1 MPDER
6 KTDNFS
12 MKVFLETIEN
22 IVGVN
27 GLKSV
32 LNYARLDKYIDCFP
46 PDNEELV
53 IPLEDVRNLLFSLYV
68 LFGSKGARSLQLRV
82 GREIF
87 HVGIE
92 KRPRIAKTLRVAA
105 RLLPETRRMRL
116 ILDKLIEYDWRAFF
130 SELEESPVEIQEKE
144 DCFLIIH
151 KGRYESEEIMSVSP
165 VCGVF
170 TGTIDVMVEWI
181 TGHPHKVEEIEC
193 RAMGHPADVF
203 KVAKAA
209 TDQEQRTSW

>member
-1 MPDER
+1 MNDKR

-12 MKVFLETIEN
+12 MRTFLETIEN

-27 GLKSV
+27 GLKSL
-32 LNYARLDKYIDCFP
+32 LNYAHLEKYIDCFP
-46 PDNEELV
+46 PDNEEQV
-53 IPLEDVRNLLFSLYV
+53 IPLKDLRHLLFSLYT
-68 LFGSKGARSLQLRV
+68 LFGRKGARSLQLRV

-87 HVGIE
+87 YVGIE
-92 KRPRIAKTLRVAA
+92 KRPRIAKALHIAA
-105 RLLPETRRMRL
+105 RLLSEPRRMRL
-116 ILDKLIEYDWRAFF
+116 VLEKLAEYDWRAFF
-130 SELEESPVEIQEKE
+130 SELEESPVKIQEEE

-151 KGRYESEEIMSVSP
+151 KGRYESEDIISGSP

-170 TGTIDVMVEWI
+170 AGTIEVMVEWI

-203 KVAKAA
+203 RVLKARA
-209 TDQEQRTSW
+209 EEE